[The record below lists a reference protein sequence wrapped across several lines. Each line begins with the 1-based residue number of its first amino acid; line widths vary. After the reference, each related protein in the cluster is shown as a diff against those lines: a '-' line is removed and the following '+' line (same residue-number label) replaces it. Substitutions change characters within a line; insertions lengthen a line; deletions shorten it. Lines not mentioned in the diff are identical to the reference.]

1 MSDEIDYDAEEA
13 ALDAEI
19 ASMLNPSPDQDT
31 DEQTQITA
39 EPTNEVDTSAVD
51 QTETEQQAEPT
62 VPESRYKNL
71 QAKMTQ
77 ATQENAELRRENGEL
92 RQYAAQ
98 LQQQLQAKQQDAAP
112 DTDDDDLDALTNDY
126 PEIATPLVKRNKML
140 EQKLAQLEAQLGKV
154 SDTASRFQ
162 QHEAQ
167 TVAEKHF
174 ATIKAV
180 HPDFDTVTSD
190 EAFHEW
196 AEAQPPIIQACVK
209 NGCSAEDAIMVLNL
223 YKQAKGLNAEPAE
236 TVDKLAAAK
245 QAASPKLP
253 KNPGKPTS
261 NKTNWTREQI
271 AKMSMEEFAKH
282 EAEIDE
288 AIAQGL
294 VY

>member
-19 ASMLNPSPDQDT
+19 ASLLNPSPAQDT
-31 DEQTQITA
+31 DANTQTDA
-39 EPTNEVDTSAVD
+39 EPANTVDTSAID
-51 QTETEQQAEPT
+51 QAETEQQAEPT

-77 ATQENAELRRENGEL
+77 ATQENAELRKENSEL

-98 LQQQLQAKQQDAAP
+98 LQQQVQAKQPEGTP
-112 DTDDDDLDALTNDY
+112 DTDDDDLDTLTTDY

-154 SDTASRFQ
+154 SDTATRFQ
-162 QHEAQ
+162 ESEAK
-167 TVAEKHF
+167 TVTERHF
-174 ATIKAV
+174 QTIKAV
-180 HPDFDTVTSD
+180 HSDFDTVTTSED
-190 EAFHEW
+190 FHEW
-196 AEAQPPIIQACVK
+196 AATQPPMIQACIK

-223 YKQAKGLNAEPAE
+223 YKQSQTPTES
-236 TVDKLAAAK
+236 VDKLAAAK
-245 QAASPKLP
+245 QAANPKMP

-261 NKTNWTREQI
+261 NKTNWTRDQI

-282 EAEIDE
+282 EDEIDA

>member
-1 MSDEIDYDAEEA
+1 MDDNIDYDAEEA

-19 ASMLNPSPDQDT
+19 ASLLNPSPDQDT
-31 DEQTQITA
+31 DDKTQTVD
-39 EPTNEVDTSAVD
+39 EPAAPVDTSAID
-51 QTETEQQAEPT
+51 QTEPEPPSEPT

-77 ATQENAELRRENGEL
+77 ATQENAELRRYL
-92 RQYAAQ
+92 SQ
-98 LQQQLQAKQQDAAP
+98 LQEQVNQLQAQQQQTQPP
-112 DTDDDDLDALTNDY
+112 DTADDDLDALTNDY

-154 SDTASRFQ
+154 SDTATRFQ

-167 TVAEKHF
+167 TVAERH
-174 ATIKAV
+174 AQTIKAV
-180 HPDFDTVTSD
+180 HPDFDEISTSP
-190 EAFHEW
+190 ELFEW
-196 AEAQPPIIQACVK
+196 ADTQPPIIQACVK

>member
-19 ASMLNPSPDQDT
+19 ASMLNPSPAQDT
-31 DEQTQITA
+31 DEQTQTDA

-51 QTETEQQAEPT
+51 QTETVQTEPT

-77 ATQENAELRRENGEL
+77 VSQENAELRRYL
-92 RQYAAQ
+92 AQ
-98 LQQQLQAKQQDAAP
+98 LQEQVNQLQTQQQQSTPP
-112 DTDDDDLDALTNDY
+112 DTDDDLDALTNDY

-154 SDTASRFQ
+154 SDTATRFQ
-162 QHEAQ
+162 ESEAK
-167 TVAEKHF
+167 TAAERHF
-174 ATIKAV
+174 QTIKAV
-180 HPDFDTVTSD
+180 HADFDEVTRSD
-190 EAFHEW
+190 DFHEW
-196 AEAQPPIIQACVK
+196 AETQPPIIQNCVK

-223 YKQAKGLNAEPAE
+223 YKQSQGAPTEP
-236 TVDKLAAAK
+236 VDKLAAAK
-245 QAASPKLP
+245 QAANPKMP

-271 AKMSMEEFAKH
+271 AKMSMDEFAKH
-282 EAEIDE
+282 EQEIDD